1 MQGISLCAII
11 YLTNQSGGNYSF
23 LATIGFITHDKI
35 LINSRR
41 IGMIIWIIRIIRKL
55 HRTVYKQKA
64 LSCGFR
70 QRNKD
75 VRLSLKLSQCLI
87 PPLRMETVNPLFSR
101 SSCRYL
107 CVATNSVKMIIF
119 WFRSSLRISSRV
131 STRSFTFTSGC

>member
-70 QRNKD
+70 QRVGIISEPPETRINTGFLPVALLAD
-75 VRLSLKLSQCLI
+75 TDLILS
-87 PPLRMETVNPLFSR
+87 
-101 SSCRYL
+101 
-107 CVATNSVKMIIF
+107 
-119 WFRSSLRISSRV
+119 
-131 STRSFTFTSGC
+131 

>member
-70 QRNKD
+70 QRVGIISEPSETRINTGFLPVALPAD
-75 VRLSLKLSQCLI
+75 TDLILS
-87 PPLRMETVNPLFSR
+87 
-101 SSCRYL
+101 
-107 CVATNSVKMIIF
+107 
-119 WFRSSLRISSRV
+119 
-131 STRSFTFTSGC
+131 

>member
-1 MQGISLCAII
+1 MRVKNQKVIARYIALCYNIFD
-11 YLTNQSGGNYSF
+11 NQSGGNYSF

-70 QRNKD
+70 QR
-75 VRLSLKLSQCLI
+75 VG
-87 PPLRMETVNPLFSR
+87 
-101 SSCRYL
+101 
-107 CVATNSVKMIIF
+107 II
-119 WFRSSLRISSRV
+119 
-131 STRSFTFTSGC
+131 